1 MLDSFYLPQ
10 EAISFVNY
18 PILRDE
24 QTNIEKIVSYVLQVR
39 ESLTAYNSATANLVD
54 INMDELEQH
63 LALCRQTCESLGT
76 AEKIPFDV
84 LLELRSVLSTF
95 YSLRT
100 LYFDAG
106 SSVIGVPVV
115 ENGEAAAV

>member
-10 EAISFVNY
+10 ESISFVNY
-18 PILRDE
+18 PVLRDE
-24 QTNIEKIVSYVLQVR
+24 QSKIETIVSYALQVR
-39 ESLTAYNSATANLVD
+39 ESLTMYNEATANRVD
-54 INMDELEQH
+54 INMDELDQQII
-63 LALCRQTCESLGT
+63 LCRQTCEHLGT

-100 LYFDAG
+100 LYEDSG
-106 SSVIGVPVV
+106 VSVIGTPTVV
-115 ENGEAAAV
+115 REEGAAV